1 MELGSSSIEHMMY
14 CKAKPY
20 YLLQRK
26 QGRMQYNK
34 ILCRKLDTLNLL
46 FEHLKWSANKQREQS
61 DGPPIRTG
69 TLKMS
74 KGHPRAMPKGSSDHS
89 RFFGGLSSCSTP
101 RALGPP
107 SGALHLCKWMAIL
120 WPAGTD
126 CSAHQLQGVWTLG
139 AALLEWSVSSRIAA
153 SCGQLIPPRV
163 TTFCY
168 NL

>member
-101 RALGPP
+101 RSPIRCTAPVQVDGHPVA
-107 SGALHLCKWMAIL
+107 SW
-120 WPAGTD
+120 D
-126 CSAHQLQGVWTLG
+126 RLQCTPVTGCMD
-139 AALLEWSVSSRIAA
+139 SRSST
-153 SCGQLIPPRV
+153 PRV
-163 TTFCY
+163 VSF
-168 NL
+168 L